1 MYDYEDDYNQK
12 NFLTGGYDRDYSG
25 MSNDWRSRQTVVEL
39 EGLIEDIICKDRLEE
54 KKFKM
59 YKGQVKKW

>member
-1 MYDYEDDYNQK
+1 MA
-12 NFLTGGYDRDYSG
+12 
-25 MSNDWRSRQTVVEL
+25 NDWKSRATVVEL
-39 EGLIEDIICKDRLEE
+39 EGLIEDVIAKDRLEE

>member
-1 MYDYEDDYNQK
+1 M
-12 NFLTGGYDRDYSG
+12 
-25 MSNDWRSRQTVVEL
+25 VEL
-39 EGLIEDIICKDRLEE
+39 EGLIEDVLCKERLEE